1 MISLFLFFILFWG
14 WSVGVVRGP
23 VRIGSLWTQSVVGVR
38 GLGVS
43 VFGPK
48 LRLGLL
54 AYFVS
59 NVRHMQWPISQ
70 IYNEGSIF
78 I

>member
-1 MISLFLFFILFWG
+1 MFSG
-14 WSVGVVRGP
+14 YP
-23 VRIGSLWTQSVVGVR
+23 V
-38 GLGVS
+38 
-43 VFGPK
+43 GPK
-48 LRLGLL
+48 LRLGLP

-78 I
+78 IKVRAFFFFFFFFISNTPFFSAITVFMIFP